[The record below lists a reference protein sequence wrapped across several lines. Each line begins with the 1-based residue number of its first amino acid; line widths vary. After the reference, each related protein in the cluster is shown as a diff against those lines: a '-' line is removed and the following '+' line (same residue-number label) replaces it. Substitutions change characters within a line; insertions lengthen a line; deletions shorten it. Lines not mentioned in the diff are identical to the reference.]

1 MAAYFMRSK
10 THPLCCVFF
19 VPVLLLAQAQGKM
32 NFSLQQALDIAKEKS
47 LLSRRI
53 KADYRSTQYRY
64 RSFMGSLKPQVS
76 INGLLPSYDSRLD
89 NVVQPDGSYKV
100 QSFRR
105 SNIYTNLS
113 VEQNI
118 FWTGGSVFVNSN
130 LNQFVNDQPF
140 YQKQYQASLFAIGIR
155 QPLTL
160 FNSVRFNYDQ
170 NRLNMMQA
178 TKKQVEDLEN
188 LNVQIAGTY
197 FDLYVAQRELEN
209 ALQNVIINDTIYKI
223 STGRYNVGKIAE
235 NELLQVELQLMNA
248 RNAVTQSQLNVEMS
262 SKRLVNLLGIETGTS
277 FSLEPVT
284 DIPVLQVDLATAI
297 RQAKENRS
305 DPVAFNLREND
316 AKMQV
321 KQSQSRKF
329 ASGEILLSYG
339 LNQTAPTISGTYQ
352 NPLNAQQVN
361 VSYSMPLIG
370 WGKYKNDVAASRQS
384 LEAVQAQLSLDKKN
398 FDVDVENT
406 VDQFRQLQAAVV
418 ISAKSDTIAQ
428 KRFDVARN
436 RYLLGK
442 INITDLGLAQ
452 EAKDKAVIDY
462 IKILQ
467 QYWVAYYQL
476 RRMTLYDFKLDTKI
490 TY

>member
-1 MAAYFMRSK
+1 MRSK
-10 THPLCCVFF
+10 HVALCF
-19 VPVLLLAQAQGKM
+19 VLLIPVFLFAQEKIEL
-32 NFSLQQALDIAKEKS
+32 SLQRALEIAKEKS

-64 RSFMGSLKPQVS
+64 RSFMGSLRPQVS

-89 NVVQPDGSYKV
+89 NVIQPDGSYKV

-105 SNIYTNLS
+105 SNIFTNLS

-140 YQKQYQASLFAIGIR
+140 YQKQYQASLFAVGIR

-160 FNSVRFNYDQ
+160 FNSVRWNYDQ
-170 NRLNMMQA
+170 NRLNMAQA
-178 TKKQVEDLEN
+178 TKKQVEDLET
-188 LNVQIAGTY
+188 LNVQIVGAY
-197 FDLYVAQRELEN
+197 FDLYVAQRELQN
-209 ALQNVIINDTIYKI
+209 ALQNVITNDTLYKI

-248 RNAVTQSQLNVEMS
+248 RNAVTQGRLNGEMS
-262 SKRLVNLLGIETGTS
+262 SKRLVNLLGVGAGTS
-277 FSLEPVT
+277 FGLEPVT
-284 DIPVLQVDLATAI
+284 DIPVLEVDLQTAI
-297 RQAKENRS
+297 KEAKDNRS

-329 ASGEILLSYG
+329 ASGEIYASYG
-339 LNQTAPTISGTYQ
+339 MNQTAPTLAGTYQ

-361 VSYSMPLIG
+361 VSYSMPLVG
-370 WGKYKNDVAASRQS
+370 WGKYKNDVAASRQN

-398 FDVDVENT
+398 FEMDVENT
-406 VDQFRQLQAAVV
+406 VDQFRQLQAA
-418 ISAKSDTIAQ
+418 IIIAAKSDTIAQ

-452 EAKDKAVIDY
+452 DAKDKAFIDY
-462 IKILQ
+462 IRTLQ
-467 QYWVAYYQL
+467 RYWVAYYQL
-476 RRMTLYDFKLDTKI
+476 RRMTLYDFKLNTKI